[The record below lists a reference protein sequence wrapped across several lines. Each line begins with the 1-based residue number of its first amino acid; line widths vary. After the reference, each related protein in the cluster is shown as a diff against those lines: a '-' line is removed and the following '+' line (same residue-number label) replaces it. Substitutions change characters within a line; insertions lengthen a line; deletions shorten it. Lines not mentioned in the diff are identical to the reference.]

1 MGYKISLAGDLGSG
15 KSTVSQ
21 ILIRDLG
28 VEYYGTGKIC
38 RKVAIEMGLDIAD
51 MNVYMETH
59 PEVDTMI
66 DDGLKALSDDP
77 RNLIIDS
84 RMAWHFTRG
93 TFKVYLTCDPMQ
105 AARRIQTAGREDE
118 HFTSLQDAAD
128 RITKRKESE
137 RRRYF
142 DMYGVDCKDLS
153 NYDLVIDTTF
163 ASPEEIA
170 ALMIRSLAEWQQVK
184 GDYQARYICPLRLHY
199 PNDEA
204 DMTLVSALA
213 DKVANGV
220 ALPDVP
226 VAVKGDNFY
235 VVSSVET
242 ALAMSLAEQTWVKC
256 VFTKVDINLDDYVD
270 MEDSLS

>member
-1 MGYKISLAGDLGSG
+1 
-15 KSTVSQ
+15 
-21 ILIRDLG
+21 
-28 VEYYGTGKIC
+28 
-38 RKVAIEMGLDIAD
+38 
-51 MNVYMETH
+51 
-59 PEVDTMI
+59 
-66 DDGLKALSDDP
+66 
-77 RNLIIDS
+77 
-84 RMAWHFTRG
+84 
-93 TFKVYLTCDPMQ
+93 
-105 AARRIQTAGREDE
+105 
-118 HFTSLQDAAD
+118 
-128 RITKRKESE
+128 
-137 RRRYF
+137 
-142 DMYGVDCKDLS
+142 
-153 NYDLVIDTTF
+153 
-163 ASPEEIA
+163 
-170 ALMIRSLAEWQQVK
+170 MIRSLAEWQQAK

-213 DKVANGV
+213 DKVSNGV

>member
-15 KSTVSQ
+15 KSTVSN
-21 ILIRDLG
+21 IIIERLG

-84 RMAWHFTRG
+84 RMAWHFTRP
-93 TFKVYLTCDPMQ
+93 TFKVYLTCDPME

-118 HFTSLQDAAD
+118 HFTSLEDAAA

-137 RRRYF
+137 RRRYY
-142 DMYGVDCKDLS
+142 DMYGVDCKRLA
-153 NYDLVIDTTF
+153 NYDLVIDTTYTT
-163 ASPEEIA
+163 PERIA
-170 ALMIRSLAEWQQVK
+170 QQMIDGLAAWQADT
-184 GDYQARYICPLRLHY
+184 GYTGCFICPKRLYY
-199 PNDEA
+199 PDDAA
-204 DMTLVSALA
+204 DMMMASALA
-213 DKVANGV
+213 DKLAAGET
-220 ALPDVP
+220 LPPVP
-226 VAVKGDNFY
+226 VVVKGDSFY
-235 VVSSVET
+235 ILSHAET
-242 ALAMSLAEQTWVKC
+242 AIAYSLAEANWVSC
-256 VFTKVDINLDDYVD
+256 VLVEGDIDPTQYVK
-270 MEDSLS
+270 MEDSL